1 MTVPSADR
9 RSLPRV
15 SIVIPALNEA
25 LNLPYVF
32 ARIPEDIHEIILVDG
47 YSEDDTVLV
56 ARRLSPDVRVI
67 KQTRKGKGNAL
78 ACGLAA
84 ATGDIIAMIDADG
97 SADPREIPSFVDAL
111 LDGADFA
118 KGTRYAKGGGS
129 NDITR
134 LRSLGNRLLTS
145 LFNLCYRVRYRDLC
159 YGYNVFWRHHT
170 PVLGLDA
177 TAVSP
182 GDGNEQRW
190 GDGFEVETLIH
201 IRVAKAGLLSPRC
214 RASSM
219 HAYMASATS
228 TRSAMA
234 FACSARSS
242 PNGGKPGAPPR
253 SRPPSRPPRPP
264 PRLGATPWLRFCR
277 RMPPRPFCRR
287 RRKSS
292 PGRRPLPRSGMSPV
306 SVLRSP
312 GMIV

>member
-1 MTVPSADR
+1 MTVPSAKR

-67 KQTRKGKGNAL
+67 TQTRKGKGNAL

-84 ATGDIIAMIDADG
+84 ATGDVIAMIDADG
-97 SADPREIPSFVDAL
+97 SADPQEIPSFVDAL
-111 LDGADFA
+111 LGGADFA

-145 LFNLCYRVRYRDLC
+145 LFNRCYRVRYSDLC
-159 YGYNVFWRHHT
+159 YGYNVFWRQHT
-170 PVLGLDA
+170 SVLSLDA
-177 TAVSP
+177 TAAP
-182 GDGNEQRW
+182 PADGNEHRW

-201 IRVAKAGLLSPRC
+201 IRVAEAGLAVAEVPSFEHARIHGVSNLNAFSDGIRVLRTILTERRPAERPSPRP
-214 RASSM
+214 
-219 HAYMASATS
+219 SAQPPAPAPAATGRY
-228 TRSAMA
+228 TLAEVLPENA
-234 FACSARSS
+234 
-242 PNGGKPGAPPR
+242 APPVVQ
-253 SRPPSRPPRPP
+253 
-264 PRLGATPWLRFCR
+264 AA
-277 RMPPRPFCRR
+277 
-287 RRKSS
+287 KKA
-292 PGRRPLPRSGMSPV
+292 
-306 SVLRSP
+306 
-312 GMIV
+312 

>member
-25 LNLPYVF
+25 LNLPHVF

-56 ARRLSPDVRVI
+56 ARRLSPDVRVMN
-67 KQTRKGKGNAL
+67 QTRKGKGNAL

-97 SADPREIPSFVDAL
+97 SADPQEIPSFVDAL

-129 NDITR
+129 VDITR

-145 LFNLCYRVRYRDLC
+145 LFNLCYRVRYSDLC
-159 YGYNVFWRHHT
+159 YGYNVFWRQHT

-182 GDGNEQRW
+182 GDGNEQCW
-190 GDGFEVETLIH
+190 GDGFEVETLVH
-201 IRVAKAGLLSPRC
+201 IRVAKAGLAVTEVPSFEHARIHGVSNLNAFSDGIRVLRTILTERRQAGRPSPQP
-214 RASSM
+214 
-219 HAYMASATS
+219 
-228 TRSAMA
+228 
-234 FACSARSS
+234 SARPSA
-242 PNGGKPGAPPR
+242 PAPAVAGRYTLAEVLPENTAPPV
-253 SRPPSRPPRPP
+253 
-264 PRLGATPWLRFCR
+264 
-277 RMPPRPFCRR
+277 
-287 RRKSS
+287 
-292 PGRRPLPRSGMSPV
+292 LPAAKEA
-306 SVLRSP
+306 
-312 GMIV
+312 

>member
-15 SIVIPALNEA
+15 SIV
-25 LNLPYVF
+25 LPYVF

-67 KQTRKGKGNAL
+67 NQTRKGKGNAL

-84 ATGDIIAMIDADG
+84 ATGDIVAMIDADG
-97 SADPREIPSFVDAL
+97 SADPQEIPSFVDTL

-145 LFNLCYRVRYRDLC
+145 LFNLCYRVRYSDLC
-159 YGYNVFWRHHT
+159 YGYNVFWRQHT

-177 TAVSP
+177 TAPSP
-182 GDGNEQRW
+182 GDGNEQEW

-201 IRVAKAGLLSPRC
+201 IRVAKAGLAVAEVPSFE
-214 RASSM
+214 
-219 HAYMASATS
+219 HARIHGVSNLN
-228 TRSAMA
+228 A
-234 FACSARSS
+234 FSDGIRVLRTIFTERRQAGR
-242 PNGGKPGAPPR
+242 PHPQPYGPAPAAAER
-253 SRPPSRPPRPP
+253 YT
-264 PRLGATPWLRFCR
+264 LAEV
-277 RMPPRPFCRR
+277 
-287 RRKSS
+287 
-292 PGRRPLPRSGMSPV
+292 LPENAAP
-306 SVLRSP
+306 SVLP
-312 GMIV
+312 AAKEV

>member
-9 RSLPRV
+9 SSLPRV

-67 KQTRKGKGNAL
+67 NQTRKGKGNAL

-97 SADPREIPSFVDAL
+97 SADPQEIPSFVDAL
-111 LDGADFA
+111 VDGADFA

-145 LFNLCYRVRYRDLC
+145 LFNLCYRVRYSDLC
-159 YGYNVFWRHHT
+159 YGYNVFWRRHT

-177 TAVSP
+177 TAVP
-182 GDGNEQRW
+182 TGDGNEQRW

-201 IRVAKAGLLSPRC
+201 IRVAKAGLAVAEIPSFEHARIHGVSNLNAFSDGIRVLRTILTERRQAGRPSP
-214 RASSM
+214 
-219 HAYMASATS
+219 HPSAQP
-228 TRSAMA
+228 SAHP
-234 FACSARSS
+234 SARLSA
-242 PNGGKPGAPPR
+242 PAPAVAGRYALAEVLPENAAPPVV
-253 SRPPSRPPRPP
+253 P
-264 PRLGATPWLRFCR
+264 AA
-277 RMPPRPFCRR
+277 
-287 RRKSS
+287 KEA
-292 PGRRPLPRSGMSPV
+292 
-306 SVLRSP
+306 
-312 GMIV
+312 

>member
-56 ARRLSPDVRVI
+56 ARRLSPDVHVI
-67 KQTRKGKGNAL
+67 NQTRKGKGNAL

-97 SADPREIPSFVDAL
+97 SADPQEIPSFVDAL

-129 NDITR
+129 NDITH

-145 LFNLCYRVRYRDLC
+145 LFNLCYRVRYSDLC

-170 PVLGLDA
+170 LVLGLDA
-177 TAVSP
+177 TAASR
-182 GDGNEQRW
+182 GDGNEQQW

-201 IRVAKAGLLSPRC
+201 IRVAKAGLAVAEVPSFE
-214 RASSM
+214 
-219 HAYMASATS
+219 HARIHGVSNLNAFSDGIRVLRTILTERRQAGRPSAQP
-228 TRSAMA
+228 SAPA
-234 FACSARSS
+234 PAAAGRYALAEVL
-242 PNGGKPGAPPR
+242 PENAAPPV
-253 SRPPSRPPRPP
+253 
-264 PRLGATPWLRFCR
+264 
-277 RMPPRPFCRR
+277 
-287 RRKSS
+287 
-292 PGRRPLPRSGMSPV
+292 LPAGKKV
-306 SVLRSP
+306 
-312 GMIV
+312 

>member
-1 MTVPSADR
+1 MAVPSADR

-67 KQTRKGKGNAL
+67 NQTRKGKGNAL

-97 SADPREIPSFVDAL
+97 SADPQEIPSFVDAL

-145 LFNLCYRVRYRDLC
+145 LFNLCYRVRYSDLC
-159 YGYNVFWRHHT
+159 YGYNVFWRQHT

-177 TAVSP
+177 TAAPPADSY
-182 GDGNEQRW
+182 EQRW

-201 IRVAKAGLLSPRC
+201 IRVARAGLAVAEVPSFEHARIHGVSNLNAFSDGIRVLRTILTERRPAGRPSPQP
-214 RASSM
+214 
-219 HAYMASATS
+219 SAPAPAAAG
-228 TRSAMA
+228 RYVLAEVLPESA
-234 FACSARSS
+234 
-242 PNGGKPGAPPR
+242 APPV
-253 SRPPSRPPRPP
+253 
-264 PRLGATPWLRFCR
+264 
-277 RMPPRPFCRR
+277 
-287 RRKSS
+287 
-292 PGRRPLPRSGMSPV
+292 LPTAKA
-306 SVLRSP
+306 VLP
-312 GMIV
+312 AAKEA

>member
-1 MTVPSADR
+1 LTVPSADR

-15 SIVIPALNEA
+15 SVVIPALNEA

-47 YSEDDTVLV
+47 YSEDDTVPV

-67 KQTRKGKGNAL
+67 NQTRKGKGNAL

-97 SADPREIPSFVDAL
+97 SADPQEIPSFVDAL

-145 LFNLCYRVRYRDLC
+145 LFNLCHRARYSDLC
-159 YGYNVFWRHHT
+159 YGYNVFWRQHT

-182 GDGNEQRW
+182 GDGTEQRW

-201 IRVAKAGLLSPRC
+201 IRVAKAGLAVAEVPSFEHARIHGVSNLNAFSDGIRVLRTILTERRQAGRPSPQP
-214 RASSM
+214 
-219 HAYMASATS
+219 SAPAPAVAG
-228 TRSAMA
+228 RYALA
-234 FACSARSS
+234 EVLPENA
-242 PNGGKPGAPPR
+242 APPV
-253 SRPPSRPPRPP
+253 
-264 PRLGATPWLRFCR
+264 
-277 RMPPRPFCRR
+277 
-287 RRKSS
+287 
-292 PGRRPLPRSGMSPV
+292 LPAAKKA
-306 SVLRSP
+306 
-312 GMIV
+312 

>member
-1 MTVPSADR
+1 VTVPSADR

-67 KQTRKGKGNAL
+67 NQTRKGKGNAL

-97 SADPREIPSFVDAL
+97 SADPQEIPSFVDAL

-145 LFNLCYRVRYRDLC
+145 LFNRCHRVRYSDLC
-159 YGYNVFWRHHT
+159 YGYNVFWRQHT

-182 GDGNEQRW
+182 GDGSEQRW

-201 IRVAKAGLLSPRC
+201 VRVAKAGLAVAEVPSFEHARIHGVSNLNAFSDGIRVLRTILTERRQAGRPSPQP
-214 RASSM
+214 
-219 HAYMASATS
+219 SAQP
-228 TRSAMA
+228 
-234 FACSARSS
+234 SARLSA
-242 PNGGKPGAPPR
+242 PAPAVAGRRYALAEVLPENAAPPVV
-253 SRPPSRPPRPP
+253 P
-264 PRLGATPWLRFCR
+264 AA
-277 RMPPRPFCRR
+277 
-287 RRKSS
+287 KEA
-292 PGRRPLPRSGMSPV
+292 
-306 SVLRSP
+306 
-312 GMIV
+312 